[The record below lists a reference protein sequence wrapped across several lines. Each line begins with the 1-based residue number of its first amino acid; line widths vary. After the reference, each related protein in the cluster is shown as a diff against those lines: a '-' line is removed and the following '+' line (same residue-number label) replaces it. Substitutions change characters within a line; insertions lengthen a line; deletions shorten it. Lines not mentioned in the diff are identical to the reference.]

1 MEDKSM
7 KNNILNQFFADK
19 NVNFPRQPKLVNG
32 IHVYEAPKGLGIQ
45 FRGGTEKFLVK
56 GADTYQIWVY
66 LKNMLDGKHE
76 LEDILNKGAEE
87 FKLDRVNIASFL
99 KTLHSYHLLE
109 PNAFVKGSPIEML
122 FDLFSEKQAQY
133 YDRVVPQSGLNK
145 CGEDVLK
152 RIRNCKVLLIANE
165 VLAPLVSYQMQ
176 MAGFQDMGFLVISSE
191 DTKGAK
197 DYIGNQINIMTY
209 EDITGLMG
217 GDLRNILFQKISDYQ
232 YVFTVLSNPNI
243 FFLNEISR
251 MCTIFNIPM
260 LSVSIKDNNYE
271 VGPFYF
277 PEMGSPCI
285 SCYNLREQSYRLDS
299 AYEYIYQQGL
309 HNEGKKTDDEIMG
322 FDYNSLA
329 IVVNIAVCQ
338 FKNALAKVAQPKLI
352 GGVFK
357 FNSLTYVT
365 SLENTFKVPGCP
377 SCSDTNK
384 R

>member
-1 MEDKSM
+1 MEDKS
-7 KNNILNQFFADK
+7 KKLNILNQFFCDK
-19 NVNFPRQPKLVNG
+19 NVNFPYQPKLVNG

-45 FRGGTEKFLVK
+45 FRGGTEKFLIK
-56 GADTYQIWVY
+56 GTEAYQIWGY
-66 LKNMLDGKHE
+66 LKNVLDGKHT
-76 LEDILNKGAEE
+76 LEEILNKGAEE
-87 FKLDRVNIASFL
+87 FKLDRVNIGAFL

-109 PNAFVKGSPIEML
+109 PDTFIKESPIEMHL
-122 FDLFSEKQAQY
+122 DLFSEKQAQY

-145 CGEDVLK
+145 SGKDVLE
-152 RIRNCKVLLIANE
+152 RIHNCKVLLITNE
-165 VLAPLVSYQMQ
+165 ILAPLVSYQMK
-176 MAGFQDMGFLVISSE
+176 MAGFRNMGFLVISSE

-197 DYIGNQINIMTY
+197 DYISDLINIMTY
-209 EDITGLMG
+209 EDITGLKG
-217 GDLRNILFQKISDYQ
+217 GDLRNILSQKMPDYQ
-232 YVFTVLSNPNI
+232 YIFTVLSNPSI

-251 MCTIFNIPM
+251 MCTILNIPM
-260 LSVSIKDNNYE
+260 LSVSIKDNDYE

-277 PEMGSPCI
+277 PEMDSPCI

-309 HNEGKKTDDEIMG
+309 HNEGKKTDDEIKG
-322 FDYNSLA
+322 FDYNSLT
-329 IVVNIAVCQ
+329 IVVNIAICQ
-338 FKNALAKVAQPKLI
+338 FKNALATVAQPKLI

-365 SLENTFKVPGCP
+365 SLESFFKVPSCP

>member
-7 KNNILNQFFADK
+7 KINILNQFFADK
-19 NVNFPRQPKLVNG
+19 NVNFPRHPKLVNG

-45 FRGGTEKFLVK
+45 FRGGTEKILVK
-56 GADTYQIWVY
+56 GADTYQIWEY
-66 LKNMLDGKHE
+66 LKNMLDGKHT
-76 LEDILNKGAEE
+76 LEEILNKGAEE
-87 FKLDRVNIASFL
+87 SKLDRVNIAYFL

-109 PNAFVKGSPIEML
+109 PNAFVKGNPIKVH
-122 FDLFSEKQAQY
+122 FDLFSEKQSQY
-133 YDRVVPQSGLNK
+133 YNRVVPLSGLNK

-165 VLAPLVSYQMQ
+165 ILAPLVSHQMQ
-176 MAGFQDMGFLVISSE
+176 MAGFQDMGFLVISNE
-191 DTKGAK
+191 DSKGAK
-197 DYIGNQINIMTY
+197 EYISNQINIMIY
-209 EDITGLMG
+209 EDITGRTG
-217 GDLRNILFQKISDYQ
+217 GELRNILSQKIPDYQ
-232 YVFTVLSNPNI
+232 YIFTVLNNPNI

-260 LSVSIKDNNYE
+260 LSISMKDNNYE

-285 SCYNLREQSYRLDS
+285 SCYYLREQSYRLDS

-322 FDYNSLA
+322 FDYNSMA
-329 IVVNIAVCQ
+329 IVVNIAICQ
-338 FKNALAKVAQPKLI
+338 FKNAIANVAHPTLI

-357 FNSLTYVT
+357 FNGLTYVT
-365 SLENTFKVPGCP
+365 SLENTIKVPDCP
-377 SCSDTNK
+377 SCNNTNK

>member
-76 LEDILNKGAEE
+76 LEEILNKGAEE

-243 FFLNEISR
+243 FFLNLKSA
-251 MCTIFNIPM
+251 T
-260 LSVSIKDNNYE
+260 
-271 VGPFYF
+271 
-277 PEMGSPCI
+277 
-285 SCYNLREQSYRLDS
+285 YR
-299 AYEYIYQQGL
+299 
-309 HNEGKKTDDEIMG
+309 
-322 FDYNSLA
+322 
-329 IVVNIAVCQ
+329 V
-338 FKNALAKVAQPKLI
+338 
-352 GGVFK
+352 
-357 FNSLTYVT
+357 
-365 SLENTFKVPGCP
+365 
-377 SCSDTNK
+377 
-384 R
+384 